1 MAQPQQYQSQSP
13 QQETNVM
20 AIVALVSAFVI
31 APVGLILGI
40 VSLVQIKNNPNQKG
54 KGLAIAAIIISSIGI
69 LLFVF
74 MLIGFF
80 AYFSLLRP

>member
-1 MAQPQQYQSQSP
+1 
-13 QQETNVM
+13 M